1 MLLAASLIS
10 GSIAAQ
16 AFVPP
21 APVSVSISGVSVTET
36 VAVGN
41 VGGDATATV
50 TDSTVTV
57 ATTGNNASAYG
68 VSVYS
73 INGGNSSATVTNSTI
88 TASAT
93 GNNASAYGVS
103 LFSNVGDISATVTN
117 STITATS
124 TGAGSAYG
132 VYAYSGFGDSSATV
146 TNSTITASTTGTENA
161 TGVFAFSGVGDISA
175 TVTNSTI
182 TATST
187 GDGSNNFGVNA
198 SGYSGTTT
206 LIANSTITASATG
219 TGSLATGVAT
229 DSISGGA
236 TLAITDSTITAS
248 TTGVNGVATGVLAT
262 SFFGNNALAIT
273 NSTITAT
280 ATGAG
285 TSEAAGINAASV
297 YGSNTITLVNS
308 TVTGSSIGI
317 KSLTGAAST
326 ISIDRTSTVSG
337 GDYAISADAQ
347 ANVTVSG
354 LVSGRM
360 TINNLATASTATL
373 RANFD
378 AARDNTYATGNPYFN
393 ILGTATL
400 ANGTTFD
407 IRPANNLLA
416 PGASNTYYLL
426 RSVNPSTWSQANL
439 NLAYGPLFNVSWA
452 GVGANDTTRLAVTV
466 AAKDFTTLAGSGL
479 SGNGFAALQDLYT
492 NNPGRFDI
500 NGNPETWHPDASG
513 AAVTGMIGMQGG
525 ASSLISHHLQ
535 QVASNAPS
543 SGAGNE
549 GSGVNTGDPTV
560 AQGFWGEVWYTDAK
574 QDMRDGINGFDA
586 KTVNL
591 TFGYDHELADGSRLG
606 LAFTRGDSNADTKNT
621 ANGVE
626 SISHILTVYGK
637 HAFGPWQTQAV
648 ISAGVANNDAVRYAD
663 AEMITAAYDSTL
675 YGANVVAGYL
685 LGDTGAWRLQPQA
698 AINYSHIAIDGYS
711 ENGDGTGTSKALQVQ
726 SQDYD
731 VFEVGAGVN
740 VQRQFKVGNG
750 ILRPEAE
757 IMVYRDLVGD
767 QIEATSSFIGGN
779 TSFVTRGSDP
789 AQTSWKLD
797 LGMNYEIENN
807 LSFRVGYNYT
817 GRDDFEANS
826 VNAKL
831 RYEF

>member
-16 AFVPP
+16 AVAPP
-21 APVSVSISGVSVTET
+21 SPVSVSISGVSVTEP
-36 VAVGN
+36 VAVYN
-41 VGGDATATV
+41 GGDATATV

-57 ATTGNNASAYG
+57 SSAASTKG
-68 VSVYS
+68 VDVYS
-73 INGGNSSATVTNSTI
+73 DSGDATATVTNSTV
-88 TASAT
+88 TASTT
-93 GNNASAYGVS
+93 GNA
-103 LFSNVGDISATVTN
+103 AT
-117 STITATS
+117 AK
-124 TGAGSAYG
+124 G
-132 VYAYSGFGDSSATV
+132 VYAASYYADATATV
-146 TNSTITASTTGTENA
+146 TNSTITASTSGA
-161 TGVFAFSGVGDISA
+161 ASDAIGVFVNGWVNGMTIGNSTIRASTTGAGSNAFGISAFSYYANNMTIS
-175 TVTNSTI
+175 NSTI
-182 TATST
+182 TGST
-187 GDGSNNFGVNA
+187 AGDNAGAFGIQALSNVGDN
-198 SGYSGTTT
+198 T
-206 LIANSTITASATG
+206 LTITGSTISA
-219 TGSLATGVAT
+219 ATIGNN
-229 DSISGGA
+229 SGA
-236 TLAITDSTITAS
+236 TLFASAVSPFTINGNNTVTITGSTITAS
-248 TTGVNGVATGVLAT
+248 TTGVNEFANGVKAGSIL
-262 SFFGNNALAIT
+262 GNNTLAIT

-285 TSEAAGINAASV
+285 TEAAGIRADSGAD
-297 YGSNTITLVNS
+297 GNTITLVNS
-308 TVTGSSIGI
+308 TVTGSDFGI
-317 KSLTGAAST
+317 YSDSAAVST
-326 ISIDRTSTVSG
+326 ISIDRTSTVSS
-337 GDYAISADAQ
+337 GDYAIKAISAG

-354 LVSGRM
+354 LVSGRLNVKDL
-360 TINNLATASTATL
+360 TTASTATL

-378 AARDNTYATGNPYFN
+378 TARDNTLISENPYFN

-400 ANGTTFD
+400 ANGTTFN
-407 IRPANNLLA
+407 IHPANNLLA
-416 PGASNTYYLL
+416 PGASETYYLL
-426 RSVNPSTWSQANL
+426 YSGNPSAWTQANL
-439 NLAYGPLFNVSWA
+439 NLTYGPLMNVSWA
-452 GVGANDTTRLAVTV
+452 VAGVTDLAVTV
-466 AAKDFTTLAGSGL
+466 AVKDFTTLAGSGL
-479 SGNGFAALQDLYT
+479 SGNGFAALQDLYN
-492 NNPGRFDI
+492 NNPARFDI
-500 NGNPETWHPDASG
+500 NGNPETWLPDSSG

-535 QVASNAPS
+535 QVASTAPS

-574 QDMRDGINGFDA
+574 QDTRDGINGFDA

-621 ANGVE
+621 ANGVD
-626 SISHILTVYGK
+626 SISHIFTLYGK
-637 HAFGPWQTQAV
+637 HAFGPWQTQAA

-663 AEMITAAYDSTL
+663 SERITAAYDSTL

-685 LGDTGAWRLQPQA
+685 IGDTGAWRLQPQA
-698 AINYSHIAIDGYS
+698 AVNYSHVAIDGYS
-711 ENGDGTGTSKALQVQ
+711 ENGDGTGTSKALRVQ

-740 VQRQFKVGNG
+740 VQRQFKIGTG

-797 LGMNYEIENN
+797 LGLNYDIENN